1 DRSHAITEVSLS
13 VVENEIVCIVGE
25 SGSGKS
31 MMANAIMR
39 LLPQGVTTD
48 HGRILFVGR
57 DLCVASDEQDAP
69 MVGSCSWVVIFASHR
84 PPRGA
89 ASVAPRSRWCSRSR

>member
-1 DRSHAITEVSLS
+1 MSSTGPILTVDRLSVRLPKGADRSHAITEVSLS
-13 VVENEIVCIVGE
+13 VAENEIVCIVGE

-57 DLCVASDEQDAP
+57 DLC
-69 MVGSCSWVVIFASHR
+69 
-84 PPRGA
+84 A
-89 ASVAPRSRWCSRSR
+89 A